1 MYMDSELAV
10 TIIVGEVEGLLVMD
24 LDAFELL
31 HVDLDAFMDLLLLL
45 LNILPVLPRLASSGS
60 DMENAT

>member
-31 HVDLDAFMDLLLLL
+31 HVDLDAFVDLLLLL
-45 LNILPVLPRLASSGS
+45 L
-60 DMENAT
+60 